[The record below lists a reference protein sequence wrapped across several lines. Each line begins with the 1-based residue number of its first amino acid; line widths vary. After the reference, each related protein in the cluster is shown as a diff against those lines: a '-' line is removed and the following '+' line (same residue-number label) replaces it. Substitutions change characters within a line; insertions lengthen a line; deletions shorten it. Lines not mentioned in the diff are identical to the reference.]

1 MGMDSRLGD
10 ETAAVAQSADDE
22 HGHVGVLDGERA
34 EDGMA
39 LYDLV
44 LGDLMTRELM
54 SRCTGQKEEP
64 SQLTSTP
71 SSFVSF
77 WDRCSSMEPPPLV
90 TQMKGNFSLVRL
102 LPLRI

>member
-10 ETAAVAQSADDE
+10 EAAAVAQSANDE
-22 HGHVGVLDGERA
+22 HGHVSVLDGERTK
-34 EDGMA
+34 DGVT
-39 LYDLV
+39 LDNLV
-44 LGDLMTRELM
+44 LGDLMTRELV
-54 SRCTGQKEEP
+54 SRRTVQKEKP

-90 TQMKGNFSLVRL
+90 TQIKGNFSLVRL